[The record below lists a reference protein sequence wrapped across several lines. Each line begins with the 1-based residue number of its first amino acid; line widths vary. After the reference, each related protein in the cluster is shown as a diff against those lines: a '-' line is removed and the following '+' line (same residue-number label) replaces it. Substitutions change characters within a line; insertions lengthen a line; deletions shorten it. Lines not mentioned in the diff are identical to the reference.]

1 MEFDNLGTLLVKDY
15 IHVQTTS
22 TLTIDAQGNI
32 ISKPKPTFKITSIE
46 KWTDAYLIYFSIH
59 TAVQPLKSQLLFKYM
74 HDVRLEAQNSNS
86 RVSYVEQF
94 RLRIA
99 HNSSQDWGFIETKLW
114 LLYMTTNSHKPSNT
128 PRHNALIPT

>member
-1 MEFDNLGTLLVKDY
+1 MEFDNLGTLLVKDP
-15 IHVQTTS
+15 IHVQPTS

-32 ISKPKPTFKITSIE
+32 ISQPKPTSKITSIE

-59 TAVQPLKSQLLFKYM
+59 TAVQPLKSQQLFKYM

-99 HNSSQDWGFIETKLW
+99 HNSSQDW
-114 LLYMTTNSHKPSNT
+114 
-128 PRHNALIPT
+128 